1 MRTCTQLTLAKIAAN
16 RLSGR
21 QLANHPAWLRA
32 TISDCMNGHSVSLE
46 REDRMCRALGIPSPK
61 RLPRRFYRPCLSA
74 ELGEAIRE
82 YGIDVEDA
90 LWTVVRDERFKRWVA
105 P

>member
-1 MRTCTQLTLAKIAAN
+1 MRTCTQSTLAKIATK
-16 RLSGR
+16 RLTGR

-61 RLPRRFYRPCLSA
+61 RPPRRFYRPCLPTK
-74 ELGEAIRE
+74 LGALIRE
-82 YGIDVEDA
+82 YGIDVEAELLDA
-90 LWTVVRDERFKRWVA
+90 VA
-105 P
+105 RYEEMYR